1 MVPPARLPAHMQT
14 YTMKKNWF
22 HTTKPAA
29 LVALTLG
36 LAVNSGWSQAGKV
49 DKSLPDYK
57 PVSGVSGNLNAVGSD
72 TLNNLMALWSEGFK
86 AIYPNVKIQV
96 EGKGSSTAPPALIQ
110 GTAQLGPM
118 SREMKSS
125 EIDAFEKAFGYK
137 PQPIRV
143 AIDALAVYVHKD
155 NPVKSLTLKDV
166 DGMFSSTRK
175 RGGKEIKSWGNLG
188 VNGSLADRPVS
199 LYGRNSASGTYG
211 YFKKVALD
219 GGDYKST
226 VKEQPGS
233 SSVVQGIASDM
244 GGIGYSGIGY
254 KTSGVRAVPLA
265 SKRKAYEATAANS
278 LSGKYPLARFLLI
291 YVNKK
296 PGQDLDKLTAEFIK
310 FVLSK
315 QGQEIVV
322 KDGYFAMPG
331 KAAMAEAGLVSQ
343 K

>member
-1 MVPPARLPAHMQT
+1 MQT
-14 YTMKKNWF
+14 NTMKKHWF
-22 HTTKPAA
+22 NTTKP
-29 LVALTLG
+29 VALAAMILG
-36 LAVNSGWSQAGKV
+36 LAVTNGRSQAAKV
-49 DKSLPDYK
+49 DPTLPDYK

-110 GTAQLGPM
+110 GAAQLGPM

-125 EIDAFEKAFGYK
+125 EVDAFEKAFGYK

-155 NPVKSLTLKDV
+155 NPVKSLSLKDV

-175 RGGKEIKSWGNLG
+175 RGGKEIKRWGDLG
-188 VNGSLADRPVS
+188 VTAPLAGRPVS

-233 SSVVQGIASDM
+233 SSVVQGIASDL

-265 SKRKAYEATAANS
+265 ANRKAYEATAQNS

-296 PGQDLDKLTAEFIK
+296 PGQELDKLTAEFIK
-310 FVLSK
+310 FALSK
-315 QGQEIVV
+315 QGQEIVI

-331 KAAMAEAGLVSQ
+331 KAAKAEAELVS
-343 K
+343 KK